1 MQYVLRRRGIFL
13 AWVLLAALLVQP
25 WAPAGTWGEEACP
38 GASDHFAGGDG
49 SPACPYLIANADQLN
64 NVRHYLNKNFKLI
77 ADIDLAGTPLH
88 ELGANCAFH
97 RQV

>member
-1 MQYVLRRRGIFL
+1 LRAETGRKN
-13 AWVLLAALLVQP
+13 
-25 WAPAGTWGEEACP
+25 
-38 GASDHFAGGDG
+38 DH
-49 SPACPYLIANADQLN
+49 LN
-64 NVRHYLNKNFKLI
+64 NVRDYLNMNKNFKLI